1 MKTIFMFSGQ
11 GSQYYHM
18 GERLFDTDMI
28 FRKYLCELDE
38 IVKSVQGV
46 SVIDELYNKKYKL
59 FDSFVSLRLTHPA
72 IFMVGYAMTKVL
84 EKEGITPDYVLGC
97 SLGEFTAAAV
107 AEVWSPEDALRAVMK
122 QAEIVERNCK
132 AGRMVAVL
140 RDIDLYHNTDE
151 MKNNCALASINAP
164 SQFVIS
170 GEGDRVD
177 LVKRFM
183 KSNDILHQ
191 ELMVSYGFHSP
202 AINPSEIEYRNYLR
216 TLVFKRPSIPMI
228 SGVYGGPLD
237 ELPGDYFW
245 DVLRSPTI
253 FSKAVESLENSVGK
267 REDLMYIDAGTGS
280 LASLIKYNVKEGSSS
295 KGFQI
300 VTPFQQE
307 VKRLEEV
314 KSYFKENK
322 LSDAAIGFSTKQQ
335 LTACVFPGQ
344 GSQRRGMGE
353 ELFDAF
359 PELTARASEILGYSI
374 RQLCVD
380 DPERNLN
387 KTQYTQPALYVVNA
401 LAFLKMKEE
410 SGVVPHFLAGHSL
423 GEYNALFA
431 AGGFDFETG
440 LKLVQKRGA
449 IMARMKEGGMAAVKG
464 LTEEEIEHVIE
475 RHGLRE
481 IDMAN
486 YNTQNQIVLSGPREL
501 IAKSGP
507 LFEAAGATLYFPLN
521 VNGAFHSRYMMPAK
535 IEFESF
541 LSGFT
546 FSALK
551 IPVVSNVEAVFY
563 PKDNIKALL
572 ADQLTKPVRWTESI
586 TFLLG
591 KGEVSFKEVGP
602 GDVLTK
608 LIWRIKQDLQE
619 VLQ

>member
-1 MKTIFMFSGQ
+1 MFSGQ

-18 GERLFDTDMI
+18 GEKLFDTDI
-28 FRKYLCELDE
+28 TFRKYLCEMDE

-46 SVIDELYNKKYKL
+46 SVIDDLYNKKYKL
-59 FDSFVSLRLTHPA
+59 FDPFVSLRLTHPA
-72 IFMVGYAMTKVL
+72 IFMVGYAMAKVL
-84 EKEGITPDYVLGC
+84 EKQGITPDYVLGC
-97 SLGEFTAAAV
+97 SLGEFTAAAI
-107 AEVWSPEDALRAVMK
+107 AGVWSPEDALRAVMK
-122 QAEIVERNCK
+122 QAEIVEKSCK
-132 AGRMVAVL
+132 TGRMVAVL
-140 RDIDLYHNTDE
+140 RDIDLYHNTEE
-151 MKNNCALASINAP
+151 MKSNCALASINAP

-177 LVKRFM
+177 LVKKFM

-202 AINPSEIEYRNYLR
+202 AINPSEMEYRNYLR
-216 TLVFKRPSIPMI
+216 TLDFKRPSIPMI
-228 SGVYGGPLD
+228 SGVYGGSVT

-245 DVLRSPTI
+245 DVLRNPTI
-253 FSKAVESLENSVGK
+253 FSKAIESLENSIGK
-267 REDLMYIDAGTGS
+267 GEDLMYIDAGTGS
-280 LASLIKYNVKEGSSS
+280 LASLIKYNVKKESRS

-307 VKRLEEV
+307 VKKLEEV

-322 LSDAAIGFSTKQQ
+322 VSSAIGFSKKGQ

-353 ELFDAF
+353 DLFDAF

-401 LAFLKMKEE
+401 LSFLKMKED
-410 SGVVPHFLAGHSL
+410 SGVVPDFLAGHSL

-431 AGGFDFETG
+431 AGAFDFETG
-440 LKLVQKRGA
+440 VKLVRKRGA
-449 IMARMKEGGMAAVKG
+449 VMAKMKEGGMAAVKG
-464 LTEEEIEHVIE
+464 LTEEQIEHVIE

-486 YNTQNQIVLSGPREL
+486 YNTQNQIVLSGSRDV
-501 IAKSGP
+501 IARSGP
-507 LFEAAGATLYFPLN
+507 FFEAAGATLYFPLN

-535 IEFESF
+535 IEFQAF
-541 LSGFT
+541 LSEFT

-551 IPVVSNVEAVFY
+551 IPVVSNVEATFY
-563 PKDNIKALL
+563 PNDDIKALL

-591 KGEVSFKEVGP
+591 KGDVSFREVGP

-619 VLQ
+619 VVQ